1 MAITVKYFASLSE
14 RLGRREELIEVTAG
28 MTVASIW
35 AKVTGGEPLPPTI
48 LMAVNREY
56 ATSDTPVHD
65 GDELAFLPPI
75 TGGRL

>member
-1 MAITVKYFASLSE
+1 
-14 RLGRREELIEVTAG
+14 

-35 AKVTGGEPLPPTI
+35 AEVTGGEPLPPTI

-56 ATSDTPVHD
+56 ATLDTPVHD

-75 TGGRL
+75 TGGNL

>member
-14 RLGRREELIEVTAG
+14 RLGRREEFIEADAG

-35 AKVTGGEPLPPTI
+35 AEVTGGEPLPPTI
-48 LMAVNREY
+48 LMGVNREY
-56 ATSDTPVHD
+56 ATSDTPVYD